1 MNEHCIAFGDQLN
14 QVNMFRLEIT
24 IHSRLLDDLNFYLK
38 VQYLEQILIHITF
51 HVQDFQNPYHFAL
64 CPWKI
69 HLPFQVIIIVDMKL
83 DLGPCT

>member
-1 MNEHCIAFGDQLN
+1 MNEHCIALGDQLN

-24 IHSRLLDDLNFYLK
+24 IRSRSLDDLNFYLK

-51 HVQDFQNPYHFAL
+51 HVQDFQNPDHFAL